1 MDATLEFLQALWALD
16 HRLHA
21 HSKKMKV
28 RAGVTGPQRFVI
40 RLLSLRKTMSPSD
53 LARTLFF
60 HKSTVSVILRSL
72 EKDGLVRRRA
82 NPRDGRGAVLE
93 LTAKG
98 ARIAAQRSGT
108 VEATVRAALKGLP
121 ARDVA
126 ASRRVLDRLAHV
138 LA

>member
-1 MDATLEFLQALWALD
+1 MDATLEFLQRLWALD

-21 HSKKMKV
+21 HSKQMKR
-28 RAGVTGPQRFVI
+28 RAGVTGPQRFVLRI
-40 RLLSLRKTMSPSD
+40 LSLRGAVSARD

-60 HKSTVSVILRSL
+60 HKSTVSVIVRSL
-72 EKDGLVRRRA
+72 EDAALVRRRA
-82 NPRDGRGAVLE
+82 HPSDGRAAMLE

-98 ARIAAQRSGT
+98 ARIAKQKSGT
-108 VEATVRAALKGLP
+108 VEAAVRTALAKMP

-126 ASRRVLDRLAHV
+126 SARRVLDALAHA